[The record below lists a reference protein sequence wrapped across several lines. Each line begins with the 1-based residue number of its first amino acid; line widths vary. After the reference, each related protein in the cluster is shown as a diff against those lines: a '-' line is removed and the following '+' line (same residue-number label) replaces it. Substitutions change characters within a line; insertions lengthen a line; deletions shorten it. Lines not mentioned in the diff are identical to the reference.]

1 MGWHTEYGLFIHSN
15 HLHWL
20 ESKKPIIYE
29 VFEKEGKHYATV
41 FSEKSSKQYEN
52 KGYIIK
58 QGDLEKEIKKRKSIV
73 KSLMDKRNKL
83 KKDD

>member
-1 MGWHTEYGLFIHSN
+1 MGWHTEYGLYIHSN

-20 ESKKPIIYE
+20 ESEKPIIYE
-29 VFEKEGKHYATV
+29 VFEKDGKRRSMV
-41 FSEKSSKQYEN
+41 FSEKSSKRYEN
-52 KGYIIK
+52 EGYIIK
-58 QGDLEKEIKKRKSIV
+58 QGDLKKEIKRMKSLV